1 MPLVV
6 NPFTKVSKPIDS
18 RPRTQRLKASELTAI
33 CNTLSQCHNPLVK
46 QVFLFALAAGM
57 RRGEVLSLIWHN
69 VDWIKSTALLPMT
82 KNGDR
87 RMVPLGPEAVRV
99 ISDCRERMIACSKFI
114 GPVHLNGHVFPI
126 PSERELESRFDRF
139 GHPLCQQNLG
149 TLSFKR
155 EVSGRAFEE
164 LNKICYGIF
173 SAVIIDDDMVKL
185 DVFCRQV
192 GAIQPR

>member
-1 MPLVV
+1 MSTILGAIQIAPLCSRSGNPEDAIQNQTVV
-6 NPFTKVSKPIDS
+6 F
-18 RPRTQRLKASELTAI
+18 RLWS
-33 CNTLSQCHNPLVK
+33 
-46 QVFLFALAAGM
+46 AAG
-57 RRGEVLSLIWHN
+57 
-69 VDWIKSTALLPMT
+69 
-82 KNGDR
+82 
-87 RMVPLGPEAVRV
+87 AVRAYKRSKKSPFLITHQTTNQ
-99 ISDCRERMIACSKFI
+99 IS
-114 GPVHLNGHVFPI
+114 L
-126 PSERELESRFDRF
+126 PSEGELESRFDRF

-185 DVFCRQV
+185 DVFRRQV